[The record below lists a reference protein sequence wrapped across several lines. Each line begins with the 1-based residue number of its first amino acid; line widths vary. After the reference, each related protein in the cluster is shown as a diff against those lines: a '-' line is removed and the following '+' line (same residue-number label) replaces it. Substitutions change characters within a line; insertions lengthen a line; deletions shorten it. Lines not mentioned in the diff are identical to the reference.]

1 MTTINSTILKHH
13 RKTDGT
19 YNVKICLRHKGN
31 NAFINTQ
38 HFVDESSLTKDLKI
52 LNKTINTSVERTVIG
67 YRKAIEKLGRRT
79 KFLEIKELKKYLI
92 DIDRHVDF
100 IDFCRLH
107 INDLKQKN
115 KPRSASNYTT
125 IVNSLIDFFGTEVV
139 AIEEFNLRC
148 LIDYERVLRS
158 ERILVRK
165 NQFGKDVKTKSQGL
179 SDAGVHN
186 YMRDFKGLFS
196 AARKYYNN
204 PYLGSMLIPYDPFE
218 DYTIIEPPQT
228 RKRSLSLEQLKT
240 IRDCKVKSGSR
251 AELARDLFMLSFYLC
266 GMNAVDIYSREY
278 IIENGRIDYNRS
290 KTKIKRKDQA
300 FISIKITGEAAPLL
314 LKYETLW
321 AERYKKINY
330 LNAALSVG
338 MRRVSQIINIPDL
351 TFYAARHTFGNIARN
366 TCRKSKDDVALA
378 MNHVDQAYK
387 VTDIYLEKDWRIV
400 DEVQEAV
407 LDALK
412 AIE

>member
-31 NAFINTQ
+31 NAFINTK

-52 LNKTINTSVERTVIG
+52 LNKTLNTSVERTVAG
-67 YRKAIEKLGRRT
+67 YRKAIEKLGMRT

-148 LIDYERVLRS
+148 LIDYERFLRS

-165 NQFGKDVKTKSQGL
+165 NQFGKDVKTRSQGL
-179 SDAGVHN
+179 
-186 YMRDFKGLFS
+186 FL
-196 AARKYYNN
+196 
-204 PYLGSMLIPYDPFE
+204 
-218 DYTIIEPPQT
+218 
-228 RKRSLSLEQLKT
+228 
-240 IRDCKVKSGSR
+240 
-251 AELARDLFMLSFYLC
+251 
-266 GMNAVDIYSREY
+266 
-278 IIENGRIDYNRS
+278 
-290 KTKIKRKDQA
+290 
-300 FISIKITGEAAPLL
+300 
-314 LKYETLW
+314 
-321 AERYKKINY
+321 
-330 LNAALSVG
+330 
-338 MRRVSQIINIPDL
+338 
-351 TFYAARHTFGNIARN
+351 
-366 TCRKSKDDVALA
+366 
-378 MNHVDQAYK
+378 
-387 VTDIYLEKDWRIV
+387 VT
-400 DEVQEAV
+400 
-407 LDALK
+407 
-412 AIE
+412 